1 MLATSWLINMLWNA
15 RIGSICFASKSKLVA
30 LTFLLFTFNP
40 LFFSLSN
47 QALFED
53 ANENRMKE
61 SLALFETIIGYPW
74 FIEASS
80 ILFLNK
86 TDLFDEKIMKSHLS
100 DYFPQYSGELVN
112 SREMKGRE
120 GGGEERERDRE
131 KRL

>member
-1 MLATSWLINMLWNA
+1 
-15 RIGSICFASKSKLVA
+15 
-30 LTFLLFTFNP
+30 
-40 LFFSLSN
+40 
-47 QALFED
+47 
-53 ANENRMKE
+53 MKE

-112 SREMKGRE
+112 LREMKGRE
-120 GGGEERERDRE
+120 GGRRRGETKRQRE
-131 KRL
+131 KTLEIEWEGLGRF